1 MYNSIMVK
9 ICSGTTIRKKT
20 YMGDRKL
27 VKAIIDLSC
36 ETIEDWAFANCH
48 CLKEIRLPLTIR
60 EVSEKAF
67 LNCDAL
73 EQVYLYDPA
82 DSASTV
88 TDEAAASLEI
98 APVPT
103 KDAVVPL
110 SSLSEAADPVLL
122 ATTLKCYPKETNALI
137 QHAKNEFS
145 FLQYTDARLEN
156 FLTEDDNLGFVPFL
170 AGGEEDYPG
179 EDAAAA
185 FRQKRQFL
193 KVQLIYERILS
204 ETHGYAMA
212 DGIKQTCIKW
222 LQNHN
227 PSAAFAFLLTETIR
241 RDTYLDLYF
250 TLELNKDVNIDE
262 LTALAEGQ
270 PELKAKLLR
279 KHLENSPSK
288 KTLFSNLEI

>member
-9 ICSGTTIRKKT
+9 KCSGTTIRKKT

-27 VKAIIDLSC
+27 VKAIVDLSC

-48 CLKEIRLPLTIR
+48 CLKEVRLPLTIR
-60 EVSEKAF
+60 EISEKAF

-82 DSASTV
+82 DSASSL
-88 TDEAAASLEI
+88 TD
-98 APVPT
+98 
-103 KDAVVPL
+103 
-110 SSLSEAADPVLL
+110 EAADPVLL

-137 QHAKNEFS
+137 QRAKNEFS
-145 FLQYTDARLEN
+145 FLLYTDARLEN
-156 FLTEDDNLGFVPFL
+156 YLTEDDSLGFVPFL

-185 FRQKRQFL
+185 FLQKRQFL

-250 TLELNKDVNIDE
+250 TLELNKDVNINE